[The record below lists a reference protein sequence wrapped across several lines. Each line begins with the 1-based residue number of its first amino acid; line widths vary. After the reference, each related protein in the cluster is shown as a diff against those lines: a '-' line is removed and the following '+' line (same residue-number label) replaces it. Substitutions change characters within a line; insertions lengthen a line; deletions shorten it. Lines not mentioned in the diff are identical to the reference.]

1 LTKKKKGVIIE
12 SLKCEVNTVGQIYD
26 FEKEKLIV
34 GVIYNDMDVYD
45 KALKMLT
52 DAFGEIDGE
61 SERFS
66 FSEEFSNYYDNELG
80 GEGLRV
86 IFSFKEHV
94 DASKQA
100 EIKEMT
106 NEMERI
112 LSEDGNRKINL
123 DPGFINHGRLML
135 ATTKSAGFRIP
146 LKNGIYTELTLFWAK
161 GEWHKL
167 PWSYR
172 DYQSE
177 KVQKFITEVR
187 KRYLA
192 ERKNTKNTEKA

>member
-1 LTKKKKGVIIE
+1 MIIQE
-12 SLKCEVNTVGQIYD
+12 TYMGQVYE

-34 GVIYNDMDVYD
+34 GVIYNDEEIYE

-66 FSEEFSNYYDNELG
+66 FSREFSDYYDEELG
-80 GEGLRV
+80 GEGQRV
-86 IFSFKEHV
+86 IFSFRDCV
-94 DASKQA
+94 DPARQA
-100 EIKEMT
+100 EIKKAT
-106 NEMERI
+106 NEMEKE
-112 LSEDGNRKINL
+112 LSDSNGNRLINL

-135 ATTKSAGFRIP
+135 ATTKKAGFRIP
-146 LKNGIYTELTLFWAK
+146 LEDGIYTELTLFWAK

-177 KVQKFITEVR
+177 RVQKFLTETR

-192 ERKNTKNTEKA
+192 ERKERLATEDKEK

>member
-1 LTKKKKGVIIE
+1 MGA
-12 SLKCEVNTVGQIYD
+12 IYE

-34 GVIYNDMDVYD
+34 GVIYNDMEVYA
-45 KALKMLT
+45 KALEMLT

-66 FSEEFSNYYDNELG
+66 FSEEFSDYYDDELG

-86 IFSFKEHV
+86 IFSFKEPV
-94 DASKQA
+94 DASRQA

-106 NEMERI
+106 NEMERL
-112 LSEDGNRKINL
+112 LSVDGNRKINL

-135 ATTKSAGFRIP
+135 ATTKNAGFRIP

-177 KVQKFITEVR
+177 RVQKFLTEAR
-187 KRYLA
+187 ARYLKW
-192 ERKNTKNTEKA
+192 RKENQ

>member
-1 LTKKKKGVIIE
+1 M
-12 SLKCEVNTVGQIYD
+12 GQIYE

-34 GVIYNDMDVYD
+34 GVIYNDMEVYEQ
-45 KALKMLT
+45 ALSMLT
-52 DAFGEIDGE
+52 NAFGEIDGE

-66 FSEEFSNYYDNELG
+66 FSKDFSDYYDEELG

-86 IFSFKEHV
+86 IFSFKELV
-94 DASKQA
+94 DASRQA

-112 LSEDGNRKINL
+112 LSENGNRRINL

-135 ATTKSAGFRIP
+135 ATTKNAGFRIP

-172 DYQSE
+172 DYQSD

-192 ERKNTKNTEKA
+192 QRKEIKSK

>member
-1 LTKKKKGVIIE
+1 M
-12 SLKCEVNTVGQIYD
+12 GQIYE

-34 GVIYNDMDVYD
+34 GVIYNDAEIYD
-45 KALKMLT
+45 RAVKMLT

-66 FSEEFSNYYDNELG
+66 FSREFSDYYDGELG
-80 GEGLRV
+80 GEGQRV
-86 IFSFKEHV
+86 IFSFLETV
-94 DASKQA
+94 DASRQA
-100 EIKEMT
+100 EIKELT
-106 NEMERI
+106 NEIERE
-112 LSEDGNRKINL
+112 LSKDGNRLINL

-135 ATTKSAGFRIP
+135 ATTKKAGFRIP
-146 LKNGIYTELTLFWAK
+146 LKNGIYTELTLYYEK

-177 KVQKFITEVR
+177 RVQRFLTDVR
-187 KRYLA
+187 NNYLA
-192 ERKNTKNTEKA
+192 WRREQMKKHPEVYGKR

>member
-1 LTKKKKGVIIE
+1 M
-12 SLKCEVNTVGQIYD
+12 GQIYE

-34 GVIYNDMDVYD
+34 GVIYNDMEVYEQ
-45 KALKMLT
+45 ALSMLT
-52 DAFGEIDGE
+52 NAFGEIDGE

-66 FSEEFSNYYDNELG
+66 FSKDFSDYYDEELG

-86 IFSFKEHV
+86 IFSFKELV
-94 DASKQA
+94 DASRQA

-112 LSEDGNRKINL
+112 LSENGNRRINL

-135 ATTKSAGFRIP
+135 ATTKNAGFRIP

-192 ERKNTKNTEKA
+192 QRKEIKSKE